1 MAVTGEHFHHVVLF
15 RLKDGVDA
23 DRARD
28 LVDSGRPTEGL
39 VSWQVERSI
48 DERKGA
54 VIAEVAVF
62 DSVDAFRQWRDS
74 SLHTAVAAELR
85 DLADWLVADWV

>member
-1 MAVTGEHFHHVVLF
+1 MGETFHHVVLF
-15 RLKDGVDA
+15 RLKDGVDPE
-23 DRARD
+23 RARKI
-28 LVDSGRPTEGL
+28 VDSGRPTSGL

-62 DSVDAFRQWRDS
+62 ESAETFQAWRES
-74 SLHTAVAAELR
+74 PLHQAVASQLSEI
-85 DLADWLVADWV
+85 ADWWVADWM